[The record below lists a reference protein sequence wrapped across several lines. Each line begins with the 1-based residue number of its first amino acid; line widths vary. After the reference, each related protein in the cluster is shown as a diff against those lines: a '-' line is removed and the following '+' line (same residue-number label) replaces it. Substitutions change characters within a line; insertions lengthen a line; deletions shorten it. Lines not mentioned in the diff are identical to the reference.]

1 MHRLTTH
8 PTPASHIGH
17 RLAIIDDLHHCS
29 KTLFHK
35 PKLHKHGGLPP
46 KIGDITAT
54 TREGSA
60 PLGKPDTCNTAT
72 GTTVTQQPELVPK
85 LSPTYRSQHV
95 NNEPGQHRQGF
106 DTKANETFYRP
117 QQRPGTVEI
126 PGLRISGGGRI

>member
-8 PTPASHIGH
+8 PTAASHIGH

-35 PKLHKHGGLPP
+35 PKLHKHGDLPP

-85 LSPTYRSQHV
+85 LSPTYRFYLW
-95 NNEPGQHRQGF
+95 ELLEGAG
-106 DTKANETFYRP
+106 ANVDFVGSRFGV
-117 QQRPGTVEI
+117 QDLSLI
-126 PGLRISGGGRI
+126 HI